1 MRKLLTILSG
11 ILLITSSANAG
22 IKDYLNK
29 FVVETPADSAGVFES
44 QTRRYY
50 VGGRFTVQAPKTIIQ
65 PFSVMP
71 PKVNVGCEGIDIS
84 FGSFSYLKD
93 KKYWEKFAKSV
104 FNPGTVSAMAFDIAL
119 GALCEKCSST
129 IKKLTSLA
137 NQINAMNFD
146 SCKIATAISDNLKER
161 LAGTEIAKD
170 INSKTSDWLSGADKF
185 LDNMTSLVSKFNTS
199 VNCNGFACKVAKK
212 LTDTDSF
219 LHDLLKDTAMYDPDL
234 EDILR
239 AYIGDFRIDT
249 NAKEPVIP
257 IRKNDKN
264 PQQNTVSI
272 VKILTGYD
280 DISGTCSG
288 SVTVKGLDKSGVYV
302 TVSNYDPACV
312 YAQNAIDDVFDA
324 IRNRRRPKT
333 TTIDF
338 INRFD
343 VPVYSLLNTFSLVP
357 DQVKDKVKA
366 DLVRL
371 FAAEYA
377 YEILSNTLN
386 AINEKLAY
394 VKYQISPDLKKTTYG
409 EGLKENLEILQKN
422 TLKLL
427 RNVSEFY
434 GKAHDKFIKDMKD
447 QKFYEELNKEI
458 MQAMGHSPIAGAYL
472 LSLGINKI

>member
-1 MRKLLTILSG
+1 MRRLLAVLSG
-11 ILLITSSANAG
+11 IILITSSAKAG
-22 IKDYLNK
+22 IKDYLDK
-29 FVVETPADSAGVFES
+29 FVVETPADSSGVFDS

-50 VGGRFTVQAPKTIIQ
+50 VGGRFTVQAPRTVIQ
-65 PFSVMP
+65 PFSVIP
-71 PKVNVGCEGIDIS
+71 PKIEVGCGGIDIVT
-84 FGSFSYLKD
+84 GSFSYLRD
-93 KKYWEKFAKSV
+93 GKYWESFAKSV

-137 NQINAMNFD
+137 NQINSMNFD
-146 SCKIATAISDNLKER
+146 SCKIATAISNNLKER
-161 LAGTEIAKD
+161 LAGTEIARSIKG
-170 INSKTSDWLSGADKF
+170 KTSDWLSGADKF
-185 LDNMTSLVSKFNTS
+185 LDNMTDLVSEFNTS
-199 VNCNGFACKVAKK
+199 INCTGFACKVAKK

-219 LHDLLKDTAMYDPDL
+219 LHDLLEDTDMYDPDL

-249 NAKEPVIP
+249 GAEEPVVP
-257 IRKNDKN
+257 IRKNDEN
-264 PQQNTVSI
+264 VNENAMSV

-280 DISGTCSG
+280 DNSGTCS
-288 SVTVKGLDKSGVYV
+288 SLASVKGLDKSGAYV
-302 TVSNYDPACV
+302 TVTNYNPACV
-312 YAQNAIDDVFDA
+312 YAQDAVTDVFNAIRYR
-324 IRNRRRPKT
+324 IRPRA
-333 TTIDF
+333 TTIEF

-357 DQVKDKVKA
+357 DQVRDGVKA

-394 VKYQISPDLKKTTYG
+394 VRYQISPELRNTAYG
-409 EGLKENLEILQKN
+409 EGLEGNLEIMQKN
-422 TLKLL
+422 TLELL
-427 RNVSEFY
+427 KEVSKFY
-434 GKAHDKFIKDMKD
+434 GKAHDKFIKDMQN